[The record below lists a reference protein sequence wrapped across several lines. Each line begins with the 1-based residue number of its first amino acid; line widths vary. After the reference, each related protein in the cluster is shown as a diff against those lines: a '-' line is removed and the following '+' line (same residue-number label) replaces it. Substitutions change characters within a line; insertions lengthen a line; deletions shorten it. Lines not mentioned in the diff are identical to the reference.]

1 MQLLG
6 CGSKINQ
13 TSVSFYVIYN
23 FYYQGSFHIREHFLN
38 KMVASILRGLVFF
51 IYISNRIRVKLSQ
64 LEGARSERVNKLI
77 LTLHSIPLKLNS
89 KSICPIFSSSEKN
102 IFNMK
107 VSHKQKTFHSFLQI
121 LKDLCIKCE
130 RLSSCCRGSVDQD
143 NSVNPRWMQHPE
155 SNKDTFCYKYFPN
168 RCYDST

>member
-1 MQLLG
+1 MLP
-6 CGSKINQ
+6 
-13 TSVSFYVIYN
+13 
-23 FYYQGSFHIREHFLN
+23 YYE
-38 KMVASILRGLVFF
+38 AWFF

-168 RCYDST
+168 RCYDSTWLFTVKFFISILTLFLAGLKIYNTD